1 MMRKPCLRWC
11 AAALLLLVVS
21 ACDESLTPISGE
33 VDGYYTING
42 YLDVDADTQFVRVTP
57 VRFQFERLPAEPL
70 DARVFTRNL
79 STGVEA
85 TWQDS
90 LITLDDGTT
99 DHLFHSTAPVIPGD
113 TYEFVIERPDGIV
126 MSTQQDVP
134 PIRSI
139 LPAGFEERQVGNDAE
154 TQFFQDVALRGL
166 IFAPDDLTM
175 VYRYINPATAQP
187 DSLAI
192 SYVRI
197 ANDEGIATG
206 DSWTVPI
213 QLSDDR
219 FSVLNGLGVPATDTT
234 VVLLGLSIDVVVLSR
249 NWRSSTPRSFV
260 RNGYGFFGAR
270 TRYQRTWQLTPKALS
285 QLGFEGVDG

>member
-1 MMRKPCLRWC
+1 M
-11 AAALLLLVVS
+11 S

-70 DARVFTRNL
+70 EARVFTRNL
-79 STGVEA
+79 STGVET

-99 DHLFHSTAPVIPGD
+99 DHLFHSTALVTPGD

-126 MSTQQDVP
+126 VRTQQDVP
-134 PIRSI
+134 PIRPI
-139 LPAGFEERQVGNDAE
+139 LPAGFEQRQVGNNLDA
-154 TQFFQDVALRGL
+154 QFFQDVALRGL
-166 IFAPDDLTM
+166 NVAPDDLTM
-175 VYRYINPATAQP
+175 RYRYINPATAQP

-197 ANDEGIATG
+197 ASDEGVPTG

-219 FSVLNGLGVPATDTT
+219 FSVLNSLGVPANDTT
-234 VVLLGLSIDVVVLSR
+234 IVLLGLSIDVVVLSR
-249 NWRSSTPRSFV
+249 NWRSNVPRSFV
-260 RNGYGFFGAR
+260 QNGYGFFGAR
-270 TRYQRTWQLTPKALS
+270 TRYQRTWQLTREALS
-285 QLGFEGVDG
+285 QLGFESADG